1 MYRNKFLAAL
11 VVLTALVIACGRQPA
26 APTSPS
32 SASAVDAHVDDPV
45 TLKASAPRVVSPV
58 NDVKLE
64 TQTPAFVIERA
75 TATYDPTA
83 VFEYRFQLL
92 NDAGAVIDDS
102 GALYD
107 TTTYTV
113 PASVSLDFEKRYTWR
128 ARAESNRAL
137 GPWTTALASN
147 PIASFV
153 TPAGAY
159 IRGNELRDPLTN
171 GLTVGRAV
179 NSTFIPGQ
187 GIRLDGRESYVE
199 YQLQEPL
206 IEGEFSA
213 LLTNVGNG
221 SEDWKTK
228 VMSMLQGDGVNIT
241 DNAYRVTLDKRTL
254 WLNQGA
260 PARYTMR
267 SRGTDSGEP
276 NAGPQSWDRSKLY
289 LWRFTWSGGQSRMQI
304 REGGVNGFVK
314 VDIGVAYRGPYAPNP
329 HLVRLGSVFG
339 RGGSDTN
346 PGTIVRNV
354 WVSSKSRPVFS
365 GDTP

>member
-1 MYRNKFLAAL
+1 MYRHKLVPAL
-11 VVLTALVIACGRQPA
+11 VVLTALVIGCGRQSPS
-26 APTSPS
+26 PTSPT
-32 SASAVDAHVDDPV
+32 SATPVSANAEDPV
-45 TLKASAPRVVSPV
+45 TLKAGAPRAVSPV
-58 NDVKLE
+58 NDAKLE
-64 TQTPAFVIERA
+64 TQTPVLRIERA
-75 TATYDPTA
+75 AATYDATA
-83 VFEYRFQLL
+83 TFEYRFQVL
-92 NDAGAVIDDS
+92 NPAGDVIHDS
-102 GALYD
+102 GALFD
-107 TTTYTV
+107 VTTYTV
-113 PASVSLDFEKRYTWR
+113 PTSVTFDFEKRYTWR
-128 ARAESNRAL
+128 ARAESNRSF
-137 GPWTTALASN
+137 GPWTTSVASN
-147 PIASFV
+147 PVTSFV

-159 IRGNELRDPLTN
+159 IRGNELRDPLIN

-179 NSTFIPGQ
+179 NCTFIPGQ

-199 YQLQEPL
+199 YQLQTPL
-206 IEGEFSA
+206 AEGEFSA
-213 LLTNVGNG
+213 LLTNIGNG

-276 NAGPQSWDRSKLY
+276 NAGPQTWDRSKLY
-289 LWRFTWSGGQSRMQI
+289 LWRFTWIGGQSRMSI

-314 VDIGVAYRGPYAPNP
+314 VDIGVPYRTPYSPNP
-329 HLVRLGSVFG
+329 HLIRLGSVFG

-346 PGTIVRNV
+346 PNTIVRNV
-354 WVSSKSRPVFS
+354 WVSANPRPAFS